1 MWATSQ
7 WPPSYL
13 MRQTMQRV
21 VPSGPASRLALF
33 IKLFHICKSR
43 MTNSGEV
50 ERERLEKEVKVL
62 LSSSYKSRVS
72 QNPHTHTEAGPSSF
86 EPSNSDSINLKLE
99 ERVKEEKR
107 SASLETKT
115 ARRKRRR
122 N

>member
-7 WPPSYL
+7 RPPSYI

-21 VPSGPASRLALF
+21 VSSAPASRLALF
-33 IKLFHICKSR
+33 IKLFHNCKSI
-43 MTNSGEV
+43 MTNSVDSLTNWEQ
-50 ERERLEKEVKVL
+50 LEKEVKAL

-72 QNPHTHTEAGPSSF
+72 QNPHTHGTAGPSSF
-86 EPSNSDSINLKLE
+86 E

-107 SASLETKT
+107 SASPEIKT
-115 ARRKRRR
+115 VRRKRRR